1 MSKFVTLFALL
12 LLINEWALF
21 AQSLDSIIVL
31 NEVSVVANKD
41 KYLLGSK
48 IKTVDTAMLS
58 IASGKSITELLNIS
72 LPIYVKQ
79 DAGGLATL
87 RIRGTSPN
95 HTAVMFNGININ
107 SQTLGHSNV
116 SNLPVFLFEEV
127 RVQYGSSSSLYGT
140 DAIGGSLQLNNK
152 TEWNKGLG
160 LGIQQDIGSFGS
172 VFTGVKAGFSNSKF
186 HYSLKGYRSLAD
198 NNFPF
203 LNTAV
208 KDFEK
213 NTFVKDTMRNASIS
227 NYGILQNFSL
237 KISEKLFL
245 HSNLWYDD
253 NWHQIQPNMST
264 NYYGGTFE
272 ELKNKHLRVVSG
284 LKYYHNKHRVTADF
298 GFVSDYQLYQK
309 DYAQTISTRTY
320 KVNTNYFN
328 SQFFD
333 GNLNVGFSYSYL
345 KPDVYSYSEGIDESR
360 IDFFIL
366 YIRSITKQLSII
378 SNFREAVVT
387 DYKLQFAPSIG
398 LNYLA
403 LNDYKNNLNIKV
415 SVSKSFKTPTFN
427 DRFWIPGGNPDILP
441 EKSLSYEL
449 NSNYELSEDS
459 WRFKSNLTLYYMT
472 IDNLIQWVNRDI
484 WRPENIKKTNNRGVE
499 VSTEL
504 SKSIYSSKITSGLS
518 YSFTKA
524 TEVKNYDDNSIPLGR
539 QLMYTPKHLGN
550 FYVVYAYKNWNFMF
564 IANYTGDRYTESYKL
579 LKGYL
584 LLNASLEKQID
595 YKGHHLAVSFR
606 VNNLLNKVY
615 QNQYLYA
622 MPGINYNFSLK
633 YSINN
638 LKTKTK

>member
-345 KPDVYSYSEGIDESR
+345 KPDVYSYGEGIDESR

-387 DYKLQFAPSIG
+387 D
-398 LNYLA
+398 
-403 LNDYKNNLNIKV
+403 
-415 SVSKSFKTPTFN
+415 
-427 DRFWIPGGNPDILP
+427 
-441 EKSLSYEL
+441 
-449 NSNYELSEDS
+449 
-459 WRFKSNLTLYYMT
+459 
-472 IDNLIQWVNRDI
+472 
-484 WRPENIKKTNNRGVE
+484 
-499 VSTEL
+499 
-504 SKSIYSSKITSGLS
+504 
-518 YSFTKA
+518 
-524 TEVKNYDDNSIPLGR
+524 
-539 QLMYTPKHLGN
+539 
-550 FYVVYAYKNWNFMF
+550 
-564 IANYTGDRYTESYKL
+564 
-579 LKGYL
+579 
-584 LLNASLEKQID
+584 
-595 YKGHHLAVSFR
+595 
-606 VNNLLNKVY
+606 
-615 QNQYLYA
+615 
-622 MPGINYNFSLK
+622 
-633 YSINN
+633 
-638 LKTKTK
+638 